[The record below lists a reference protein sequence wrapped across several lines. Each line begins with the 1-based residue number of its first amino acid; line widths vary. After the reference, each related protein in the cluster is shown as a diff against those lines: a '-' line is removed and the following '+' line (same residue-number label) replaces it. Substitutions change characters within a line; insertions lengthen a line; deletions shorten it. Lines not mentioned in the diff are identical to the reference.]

1 MDATTIHTKQG
12 RHPLKNT
19 LLFWRFHD
27 FSLTLYA
34 ETYIN

>member
-1 MDATTIHTKQG
+1 MITTTIHTKQV

-19 LLFWRFHD
+19 LLFWCFHV